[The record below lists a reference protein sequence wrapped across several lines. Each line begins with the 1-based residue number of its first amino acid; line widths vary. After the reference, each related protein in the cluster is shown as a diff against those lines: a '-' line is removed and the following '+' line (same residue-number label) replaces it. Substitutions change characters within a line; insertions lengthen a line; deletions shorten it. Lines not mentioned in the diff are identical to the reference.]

1 MAYIEIE
8 HLNFHYTDSEERAI
22 PVLQDLN
29 LSIEKGSFV
38 AILGRNGSGKSTLAK
53 LLNLILEPDSGTIR
67 VGDILFR
74 DTLSQEELLEV
85 RKSVGMVFQNPDNQ
99 LVATIVEEDVAF
111 GPENLGLPPQEI
123 RRRVDEALATV
134 GMTEYARH
142 APHKL
147 SGGQKQRIAIAG
159 ILAMMPECILFDE
172 STAMLDPLGRSE
184 VMDTIEKL
192 NKEKGITVL
201 TITHNMEEAVRADR
215 VIVLD
220 HGKIVEDGS
229 PREVFSHVDSMHQ
242 LGLAVPQVS
251 ELFRQLQKEGIALP
265 DGIIEENQAVEAL
278 KAYLNQ

>member
-1 MAYIEIE
+1 
-8 HLNFHYTDSEERAI
+8 
-22 PVLQDLN
+22 
-29 LSIEKGSFV
+29 
-38 AILGRNGSGKSTLAK
+38 
-53 LLNLILEPDSGTIR
+53 
-67 VGDILFR
+67 
-74 DTLSQEELLEV
+74 
-85 RKSVGMVFQNPDNQ
+85 
-99 LVATIVEEDVAF
+99 
-111 GPENLGLPPQEI
+111 
-123 RRRVDEALATV
+123 
-134 GMTEYARH
+134 
-142 APHKL
+142 
-147 SGGQKQRIAIAG
+147 
-159 ILAMMPECILFDE
+159 MMPECILFDE

>member
-1 MAYIEIE
+1 
-8 HLNFHYTDSEERAI
+8 
-22 PVLQDLN
+22 
-29 LSIEKGSFV
+29 
-38 AILGRNGSGKSTLAK
+38 
-53 LLNLILEPDSGTIR
+53 
-67 VGDILFR
+67 
-74 DTLSQEELLEV
+74 
-85 RKSVGMVFQNPDNQ
+85 
-99 LVATIVEEDVAF
+99 
-111 GPENLGLPPQEI
+111 
-123 RRRVDEALATV
+123 
-134 GMTEYARH
+134 MTEYARH